1 MFYHWTYS
9 QALVRDV
16 RNTCPLRCLVDEK
29 RSITC
34 VTFDEPGKTLATNG
48 IWVQNNNVRVVDH
61 PGVCKHNKCG
71 YFAGN
76 ATLEIPFFVN
86 HYQDYKQFS
95 VSLFYGLTAG
105 ASYQVR
111 TDVKARLYGRFVA
124 LLVGRHPID
133 VQLTYVVV

>member
-1 MFYHWTYS
+1 MFYQWTYS
-9 QALVRDV
+9 LALVRDV
-16 RNTCPLRCLVDEK
+16 LNTCPLRCLVDEK

-71 YFAGN
+71 YFPGN
-76 ATLEIPFFVN
+76 ATIEIPFFVN
-86 HYQDYKQFS
+86 HYQDYKEFS

-111 TDVKARLYGRFVA
+111 THVKAVYTDDLCPCWSGDA
-124 LLVGRHPID
+124 LSMCS
-133 VQLTYVVV
+133 